1 MISQNNDKLNWLPQ
15 LLMIFHCVDF
25 RLLPQLNLCTC
36 QNLHAHVHV
45 YMQYKR
51 TSCVTQSPSKF
62 IAVDV
67 KLIHS
72 SRLSTHRCTTK
83 LQLQFYAITIM
94 TNFQINCATQHI
106 MENQPGCEYTK
117 INHYI
122 HVFKTGNP
130 PKSSHSMYIK
140 TGAFSISALCFKLIL
155 SEAVQLRD

>member
-1 MISQNNDKLNWLPQ
+1 MISQNNDKFNWLPQ
-15 LLMIFHCVDF
+15 LLMIFHCVDC

-94 TNFQINCATQHI
+94 TNYHGNNLCNSTWKTSQAVNTRKLII
-106 MENQPGCEYTK
+106 
-117 INHYI
+117 I
-122 HVFKTGNP
+122 HVYKTGNP
-130 PKSSHSMYIK
+130 QKPYLSQHVYKNRSVFDI
-140 TGAFSISALCFKLIL
+140 SITFKLT
-155 SEAVQLRD
+155 